1 MNSKI
6 KVISK
11 VARNNLQLDL
21 IKSLI
26 IESQKIKN
34 NIEKYREF
42 IFLKFF
48 IE

>member
-11 VARNNLQLDL
+11 VARNSMQVDL

-34 NIEKYREF
+34 DIEKYREF
-42 IFLKFF
+42 VF
-48 IE
+48 